1 MKRNRFTD
9 EQIIGILKEHEAGTP
24 VSELCRKHGVSD
36 ASIYKWKAKF
46 GGMEVSEAK
55 RLKTL
60 EDENTKLKRLLADA
74 MLDNAAL
81 KDLFGKEVVTPAAK
95 RKAVAHLMSHHEM
108 SERRACK
115 AIGFCRMTVRYE
127 TRRDDDHELR
137 ERMKALAHERRR
149 FGYRRIHVLLR
160 REGHLVNHKRLFRL
174 YREEK
179 LTVRKRRGR
188 KRAIGTRAPMLVPM
202 VANDRWS
209 LDFVSDQFTDGRRL
223 RILTVVDDCTR
234 ECLAFVADTSLSG
247 LRVARELDRII
258 EERGKPRMIVS
269 DNGSEFTSNAIL
281 QWADRTK
288 VDWHYIAP
296 GKPIQNAFIESFNGR
311 LRDEFLNETLFSSL
325 AHARSALSNW
335 RSDYNDQRPHS
346 SLGWLTPAEFAQTL
360 NPRRDAVLRSRNGS
374 APQPAATEPTTA
386 TKNRWSELK
395 TG

>member
-81 KDLFGKEVVTPAAK
+81 KDLFGKEVMTPAAK

-127 TRRDDDHELR
+127 TRRDNDHELR

-179 LTVRKRRGR
+179 LAVRKRSGR
-188 KRAIGTRAPMLVPM
+188 KRAIGTRAPMLIPM

-234 ECLAFVADTSLSG
+234 ECLALVADTSLSG

-346 SLGWLTPAEFAQTL
+346 GLGWLTPAEFAQTL

>member
-55 RLKTL
+55 RLKAL

-81 KDLFGKEVVTPAAK
+81 KDLPGKEVVTPAAK

-179 LTVRKRRGR
+179 LTVRKRGGR

-234 ECLAFVADTSLSG
+234 ECLALVADTSLSG

-346 SLGWLTPAEFAQTL
+346 GLGWLTPAEFAQTL